1 MFVRDQQ
8 QADTVF
14 FSVVDAQRGT
24 DGTAVTTV
32 LELGVVSRQH
42 LGSLQAWYGI
52 AERLVASSLEE
63 SHKRSVA
70 RDLSAWLPPLSS
82 RVLDNARQD
91 DWRQLNALGADL
103 LADELPAHD
112 TDDPLM
118 IIAGWLVED

>member
-1 MFVRDQQ
+1 M
-8 QADTVF
+8 VF
-14 FSVVDAQRGT
+14 FSVVDAQRDT

-32 LELGVVSRQH
+32 LELGVVSQQH

-70 RDLSAWLPPLSS
+70 RDLAAWLPPLSS

-103 LADELPAHD
+103 LADDLPAHD
-112 TDDPLM
+112 TEDPLM
-118 IIAGWLVED
+118 IIAGWLAED